1 MKVFK
6 TLFAFLRLLDENG
19 HLSITNL
26 FAIVTLYK
34 YTLMDGVTVLEMAA
48 ILPVIGAYQ
57 FKRYTQR
64 CNKNHDV

>member
-1 MKVFK
+1 MKIVK
-6 TLFAFLRLLDENG
+6 KALAFLRLLDENG

-34 YTLMDGVTVLEMAA
+34 YAILDGVTVMEMVAL
-48 ILPVIGAYQ
+48 LPIIGAYQ

-64 CNKNHDV
+64 CNKSHDV

>member
-1 MKVFK
+1 MKIIKRV
-6 TLFAFLRLLDENG
+6 LAFLRLLDENG

-26 FAIVTLYK
+26 FAIITLYK
-34 YTLMDGVTVLEMAA
+34 YTIMDGVTVLEMVAL
-48 ILPVIGAYQ
+48 LPVIGAYQ